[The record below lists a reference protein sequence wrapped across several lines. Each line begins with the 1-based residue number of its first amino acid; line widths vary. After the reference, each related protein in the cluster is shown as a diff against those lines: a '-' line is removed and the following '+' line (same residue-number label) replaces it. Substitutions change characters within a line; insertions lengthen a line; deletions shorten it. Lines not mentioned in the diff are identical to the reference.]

1 MHKKA
6 KTSTFRCWMKPF
18 WHAQKSKGFLAHR
31 KPLVSLCPENPLSK
45 KVLVKLRPHENELF
59 RILGKTKGFSGK
71 PEISLEFSSSPK
83 IKDFCVFRSE

>member
-45 KVLVKLRPHENELF
+45 KVLVKLRPHEN
-59 RILGKTKGFSGK
+59 
-71 PEISLEFSSSPK
+71 P
-83 IKDFCVFRSE
+83 KDFQDTTKFKEFCVQKIPLGFLRTENLRFSRVSK